1 MRPNNRIESDEKI
14 RRGADAARL
23 LVLART
29 SCVDSNKNCKI
40 INNIKIN
47 IDTTRLKVYT
57 MKYKLL
63 STEANVKATAKDL
76 RFHSKELLD
85 TVNRGEEV
93 VITFRGKP
101 CAKLVPFQEVKQ
113 HTKGDKTE
121 LFGIWK
127 DNSEIENVDE
137 YVRNLRKGRF

>member
-1 MRPNNRIESDEKI
+1 M
-14 RRGADAARL
+14 
-23 LVLART
+23 
-29 SCVDSNKNCKI
+29 
-40 INNIKIN
+40 
-47 IDTTRLKVYT
+47 
-57 MKYKLL
+57 
-63 STEANVKATAKDL
+63 KATAKDL

-101 CAKLVPFQEVKQ
+101 CAKLVPFKEAKK
-113 HTKGDKTE
+113 TKEDI

-127 DNSEIENVDE
+127 DNDAVRNVDE